1 MKEKKILGNINY
13 RDYAKKG
20 RYLIEDV
27 ELKLENKDKGL
38 LRRLLSGLIKK
49 KKYVDL
55 DLPLVFCLIFGT
67 EIESLEF
74 FRWRFEFNY

>member
-38 LRRLLSGLIKK
+38 LRRLLSRLMKK

-55 DLPLVFCLIFGT
+55 DLPLVFCLIFCT